1 MIRKQTETD
10 LTAIMQM
17 WLETNTKAHSF
28 IPEEYW
34 LSNYEMVKSGLPK
47 AEVFV
52 YEDDATKEIYGFI
65 GLMENYIAGL
75 FVKEPMQANGIG
87 SQLIA
92 YAKSQKEKLTLEVYQ
107 KNMRAVQF
115 YHREGFSITDEA
127 IDENTAEVAYTMS
140 WQK

>member
-1 MIRKQTETD
+1 MIRKQTEKD
-10 LTAIMQM
+10 LTAIMQI

-75 FVKEPMQANGIG
+75 FVRADAGKGNRKAADYICEESEGKADLGGISEKYASG
-87 SQLIA
+87 SVL
-92 YAKSQKEKLTLEVYQ
+92 L
-107 KNMRAVQF
+107 
-115 YHREGFSITDEA
+115 
-127 IDENTAEVAYTMS
+127 
-140 WQK
+140 

>member
-10 LTAIMQM
+10 LTAIMQI

-75 FVKEPMQANGIG
+75 FVKEPMQAKGIG
-87 SQLIA
+87 RQLIV
-92 YAKSQKEKLTLEVYQ
+92 YARV
-107 KNMRAVQF
+107 R
-115 YHREGFSITDEA
+115 R
-127 IDENTAEVAYTMS
+127 
-140 WQK
+140 